1 MAQALEIA
9 PVGEHRPIPLVI
21 PDVVHVGG
29 GSAQAPPGTLS
40 AERLAEQLAGTEI
53 VRPHRQAVPPM
64 PGGGLPTGRLPGL
77 MIRTPAVPGQ
87 RRASW
92 VTARAQRF
100 LCHGLSPPS
109 KTKSARATT
118 QPPWVGYG
126 LWRLTLWP
134 LSIFKITS
142 LRQVRQYTGKPVA
155 SVSEL
160 IRSRWWFRL
169 HTGQTTHPSFTVSVP
184 CFPGF
189 CNTFPSTFTYSV

>member
-1 MAQALEIA
+1 MLPLPHGLPRVAGVAQALEIA
-9 PVGEHRPIPLVI
+9 PVSKHRPVPLVV
-21 PDVVHVGG
+21 PDVIHVGG
-29 GSAQAPPGTLS
+29 GSAQASPGTLTT
-40 AERLAEQLAGTEI
+40 EWLTEQLAGTEI

-64 PGGGLPTGRLPGL
+64 PGGGLPAGSLPGL
-77 MIRTPAVPGQ
+77 MVWTPAVSGQ

-92 VTARAQRF
+92 VAARAQRL

-160 IRSRWWFRL
+160 IRSR
-169 HTGQTTHPSFTVSVP
+169 
-184 CFPGF
+184 
-189 CNTFPSTFTYSV
+189 